1 MIYCP
6 SHSPLCSVQN
16 SSFGSSQTNFKKHHG
31 FWVVLLAIWLHQR
44 HGPTLRVAL
53 WVRVS
58 GCPSKAA
65 VASSKVDAGRWDGGG
80 SSSKKRLGDFCL
92 ASILINFLGVVSSI
106 SFHINIIKNKWKDD
120 ILSVHCLCWIKSRSK
135 LCCIWIHTP
144 WCDIR
149 SHGSKI
155 GMLKTLWEIS
165 HIQTYSE
172 YVPNSWGSGLLRI
185 FKKKLICRVEI
196 LQIEDAH
203 IE

>member
-1 MIYCP
+1 M
-6 SHSPLCSVQN
+6 
-16 SSFGSSQTNFKKHHG
+16 
-31 FWVVLLAIWLHQR
+31 
-44 HGPTLRVAL
+44 
-53 WVRVS
+53 
-58 GCPSKAA
+58 
-65 VASSKVDAGRWDGGG
+65 GGG
-80 SSSKKRLGDFCL
+80 PSSKKRLGDFCL

-196 LQIEDAH
+196 LSDRRCTHRITWYPDFSNTIFSNTRFCVDEKEIRKAFTQVRRSSY
-203 IE
+203 